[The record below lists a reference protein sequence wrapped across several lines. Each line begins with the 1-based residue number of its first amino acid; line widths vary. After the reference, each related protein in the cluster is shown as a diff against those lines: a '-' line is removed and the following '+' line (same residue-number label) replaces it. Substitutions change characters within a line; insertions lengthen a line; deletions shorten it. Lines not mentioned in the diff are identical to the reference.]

1 MWCNISN
8 IANAKTYGEGELKLS
23 RYSVENFIKWIK
35 GKNTEK
41 PQNFYVTL
49 DGSGTTSWTCQH
61 SECTPNFS
69 KETKDC
75 EKRFGKACKLFAT
88 KRYIK
93 WKNGINPGKGKVS
106 KFSSEMT
113 DAQIYAKLEELG
125 FYKKT
130 KLVLPIHKISWE
142 HEERKANWIDMMTG
156 GSEKYKTWA
165 DAISSKSAAYYSFGW
180 DATNDG
186 IKTSAKD
193 STKRCEEHRKKILY
207 DFNEYDICIVY
218 FLNGLPTSE
227 EEKIKFANNFY
238 GKKKASLAFENN
250 PSLLEKSATK
260 EKRLAEQK
268 GTKKI
273 TWQVFVKLTGEMG
286 NNSNLPGF
294 NVKETS
300 KIKTIKD
307 QVKIVKKILDKA
319 LNKCENS
326 NVKWTISLRGN
337 KICTVTVVKYFDE
350 ENPKN
355 NNKYVNLLGIKFDDL
370 IITINGLENVTSEKI
385 EDKAS
390 KDKAAKE
397 KKLADAKAAKEK
409 KLADAKITKEIK
421 PKNLDKITSIEE
433 AQTTVNNIQS
443 TINMYVTIN
452 GVMAKQKNARKN
464 TYKEIIEKKIATL
477 RKQKELLQTMLTTRF
492 STPIKPSNANL
503 NVSAFR
509 SAETFPKI
517 PFYIPGTNEIGEMLV
532 TPRVSDDGYLLYKLD
547 FLDPTS
553 EYDKVRDSIKILHEN
568 IESVISGLQKID
580 EWTVVAQK
588 NKLNRRISKTSIC
601 VPSDACKTK
610 KKGVTS
616 TEIIFQV
623 YEDGS
628 TSGRIQRNKGLFSI
642 GYNLSVE
649 STILMSSYLV
659 YMQEVG
665 AQEFKSGSM
674 SDEQVESLFN

>member
-1 MWCNISN
+1 
-8 IANAKTYGEGELKLS
+8 
-23 RYSVENFIKWIK
+23 
-35 GKNTEK
+35 
-41 PQNFYVTL
+41 
-49 DGSGTTSWTCQH
+49 
-61 SECTPNFS
+61 
-69 KETKDC
+69 
-75 EKRFGKACKLFAT
+75 
-88 KRYIK
+88 
-93 WKNGINPGKGKVS
+93 
-106 KFSSEMT
+106 
-113 DAQIYAKLEELG
+113 
-125 FYKKT
+125 
-130 KLVLPIHKISWE
+130 
-142 HEERKANWIDMMTG
+142 MMG

-165 DAISSKSAAYYSFGW
+165 DAISSKSATYYSFGW

-186 IKTSAKD
+186 IKTSAKN
-193 STKRCEEHRKKILY
+193 STKTCEKHRKKILY

-227 EEKIKFANNFY
+227 EEKIKFANIFY

-268 GTKKI
+268 GMKKI

-397 KKLADAKAAKEK
+397 KKLADAKIAKEK

-452 GVMAKQKNARKN
+452 DVMAKQKGIKKE

-553 EYDKVRDSIKILHEN
+553 EYDKVRDSIKILHKN

-580 EWTVVAQK
+580 KWTVVAQK

-601 VPSDACKTK
+601 VPSDACKK
-610 KKGVTS
+610 KKQGVTS

>member
-1 MWCNISN
+1 MKINFFTDFSKLLVIFSISILFLVFN
-8 IANAKTYGEGELKLS
+8 SGKASANTKWDGTYNAAFEFKMGASTVCKRKLPIEIEVIITNGEAEGFIFNNGGDNSHAFCKLYHNGTITGKVDEEGKVKFKIRQNDSHSRQYSSHRISGELEGRLKLS
-23 RYSVENFIKWIK
+23 SKSSQYHPSHKFE
-35 GKNTEK
+35 
-41 PQNFYVTL
+41 
-49 DGSGTTSWTCQH
+49 
-61 SECTPNFS
+61 FS
-69 KETKDC
+69 K
-75 EKRFGKACKLFAT
+75 
-88 KRYIK
+88 
-93 WKNGINPGKGKVS
+93 V
-106 KFSSEMT
+106 
-113 DAQIYAKLEELG
+113 
-125 FYKKT
+125 
-130 KLVLPIHKISWE
+130 
-142 HEERKANWIDMMTG
+142 
-156 GSEKYKTWA
+156 
-165 DAISSKSAAYYSFGW
+165 
-180 DATNDG
+180 
-186 IKTSAKD
+186 
-193 STKRCEEHRKKILY
+193 
-207 DFNEYDICIVY
+207 
-218 FLNGLPTSE
+218 
-227 EEKIKFANNFY
+227 
-238 GKKKASLAFENN
+238 AS
-250 PSLLEKSATK
+250 
-260 EKRLAEQK
+260 
-268 GTKKI
+268 
-273 TWQVFVKLTGEMG
+273 
-286 NNSNLPGF
+286 
-294 NVKETS
+294 
-300 KIKTIKD
+300 
-307 QVKIVKKILDKA
+307 
-319 LNKCENS
+319 S
-326 NVKWTISLRGN
+326 NVK
-337 KICTVTVVKYFDE
+337 KV
-350 ENPKN
+350 
-355 NNKYVNLLGIKFDDL
+355 
-370 IITINGLENVTSEKI
+370 
-385 EDKAS
+385 A

-397 KKLADAKAAKEK
+397 KKLADAKAAKDKAAKDKAAKDKAAKEK
-409 KLADAKITKEIK
+409 AKKKKKIVKKKITKEIT

-610 KKGVTS
+610 KQGVTS

-642 GYNLSVE
+642 GYNMSVE

>member
-1 MWCNISN
+1 MKINFFTDFSKLLVIFSISILFLVFN
-8 IANAKTYGEGELKLS
+8 SGKASANTKWDGTYNAAFEFKMGASTVCKRKLPIEIEVIITNGEAEGFIFNNGGDNSHAFCKLYHNGTITGKVDEEGKVKFKIRQNDSHSRQYSSHRISGELEGRLKLS
-23 RYSVENFIKWIK
+23 SKSSQYHPSHKFE
-35 GKNTEK
+35 
-41 PQNFYVTL
+41 
-49 DGSGTTSWTCQH
+49 
-61 SECTPNFS
+61 FS
-69 KETKDC
+69 K
-75 EKRFGKACKLFAT
+75 
-88 KRYIK
+88 
-93 WKNGINPGKGKVS
+93 V
-106 KFSSEMT
+106 
-113 DAQIYAKLEELG
+113 
-125 FYKKT
+125 
-130 KLVLPIHKISWE
+130 
-142 HEERKANWIDMMTG
+142 
-156 GSEKYKTWA
+156 
-165 DAISSKSAAYYSFGW
+165 
-180 DATNDG
+180 
-186 IKTSAKD
+186 
-193 STKRCEEHRKKILY
+193 
-207 DFNEYDICIVY
+207 
-218 FLNGLPTSE
+218 
-227 EEKIKFANNFY
+227 
-238 GKKKASLAFENN
+238 AS
-250 PSLLEKSATK
+250 
-260 EKRLAEQK
+260 
-268 GTKKI
+268 
-273 TWQVFVKLTGEMG
+273 
-286 NNSNLPGF
+286 
-294 NVKETS
+294 
-300 KIKTIKD
+300 
-307 QVKIVKKILDKA
+307 
-319 LNKCENS
+319 S
-326 NVKWTISLRGN
+326 NVK
-337 KICTVTVVKYFDE
+337 KVVKE
-350 ENPKN
+350 
-355 NNKYVNLLGIKFDDL
+355 
-370 IITINGLENVTSEKI
+370 
-385 EDKAS
+385 
-390 KDKAAKE
+390 KAAKE
-397 KKLADAKAAKEK
+397 KKLADAKAAKDKAAKDKAKKEK
-409 KLADAKITKEIK
+409 KIVKKKTTKEIT

-477 RKQKELLQTMLTTRF
+477 RKQKELLQAMLTTRF

-610 KKGVTS
+610 KQGVTS

>member
-1 MWCNISN
+1 MKLNFHTHYSKLLVIFSISIIFFVFN
-8 IANAKTYGEGELKLS
+8 
-23 RYSVENFIKWIK
+23 
-35 GKNTEK
+35 
-41 PQNFYVTL
+41 
-49 DGSGTTSWTCQH
+49 SG
-61 SECTPNFS
+61 
-69 KETKDC
+69 
-75 EKRFGKACKLFAT
+75 
-88 KRYIK
+88 
-93 WKNGINPGKGKVS
+93 
-106 KFSSEMT
+106 
-113 DAQIYAKLEELG
+113 
-125 FYKKT
+125 
-130 KLVLPIHKISWE
+130 
-142 HEERKANWIDMMTG
+142 
-156 GSEKYKTWA
+156 
-165 DAISSKSAAYYSFGW
+165 
-180 DATNDG
+180 
-186 IKTSAKD
+186 KTSAN
-193 STKRCEEHRKKILY
+193 TK
-207 DFNEYDICIVY
+207 
-218 FLNGLPTSE
+218 
-227 EEKIKFANNFY
+227 
-238 GKKKASLAFENN
+238 
-250 PSLLEKSATK
+250 
-260 EKRLAEQK
+260 
-268 GTKKI
+268 
-273 TWQVFVKLTGEMG
+273 
-286 NNSNLPGF
+286 
-294 NVKETS
+294 
-300 KIKTIKD
+300 
-307 QVKIVKKILDKA
+307 
-319 LNKCENS
+319 
-326 NVKWTISLRGN
+326 
-337 KICTVTVVKYFDE
+337 
-350 ENPKN
+350 
-355 NNKYVNLLGIKFDDL
+355 
-370 IITINGLENVTSEKI
+370 
-385 EDKAS
+385 
-390 KDKAAKE
+390 
-397 KKLADAKAAKEK
+397 
-409 KLADAKITKEIK
+409 
-421 PKNLDKITSIEE
+421 LDKITSIEE

>member
-1 MWCNISN
+1 
-8 IANAKTYGEGELKLS
+8 
-23 RYSVENFIKWIK
+23 
-35 GKNTEK
+35 
-41 PQNFYVTL
+41 
-49 DGSGTTSWTCQH
+49 
-61 SECTPNFS
+61 
-69 KETKDC
+69 
-75 EKRFGKACKLFAT
+75 
-88 KRYIK
+88 
-93 WKNGINPGKGKVS
+93 
-106 KFSSEMT
+106 
-113 DAQIYAKLEELG
+113 
-125 FYKKT
+125 
-130 KLVLPIHKISWE
+130 
-142 HEERKANWIDMMTG
+142 
-156 GSEKYKTWA
+156 
-165 DAISSKSAAYYSFGW
+165 
-180 DATNDG
+180 
-186 IKTSAKD
+186 
-193 STKRCEEHRKKILY
+193 
-207 DFNEYDICIVY
+207 
-218 FLNGLPTSE
+218 
-227 EEKIKFANNFY
+227 
-238 GKKKASLAFENN
+238 
-250 PSLLEKSATK
+250 
-260 EKRLAEQK
+260 
-268 GTKKI
+268 
-273 TWQVFVKLTGEMG
+273 MG

-294 NVKETS
+294 NAKETL
-300 KIKTIKD
+300 KIKSIKD
-307 QVKIVKKILDKA
+307 QVNIVKKVIDKA
-319 LNKCENS
+319 LSKCENS

-350 ENPKN
+350 QNLNN

-385 EDKAS
+385 EDKAA

-397 KKLADAKAAKEK
+397 KKLADAKAAKDKAK
-409 KLADAKITKEIK
+409 KKKKIVKKEITKEIA

-477 RKQKELLQTMLTTRF
+477 QKQKELLQAMLTTRF

-553 EYDKVRDSIKILHEN
+553 EYDKVRDSISILHEN
-568 IESVISGLQKID
+568 IESVILGLQKID

-601 VPSDACKTK
+601 VPSDACKK
-610 KKGVTS
+610 KKQGVTS

-628 TSGRIQRNKGLFSI
+628 TSGRIQRNKGLFSV
-642 GYNLSVE
+642 GYNMSVE

>member
-1 MWCNISN
+1 MNKIFKILILSFFLISN
-8 IANAKTYGEGELKLS
+8 TYAAKFSHKVGDI
-23 RYSVENFIKWIK
+23 VENEVSFGKYDKFPLPPGKFTVGVIKKTKEFRDVILYQID
-35 GKNTEK
+35 ER
-41 PQNFYVTL
+41 
-49 DGSGTTSWTCQH
+49 SGTVRWSVH
-61 SECTPNFS
+61 
-69 KETKDC
+69 
-75 EKRFGKACKLFAT
+75 LFAT
-88 KRYIK
+88 GQTT
-93 WKNGINPGKGKVS
+93 WKYWNPGDFCKRTNVYFYKNKKGNKKFACWVINHARSDIPANDGFWKKVREYEISNNIKQADILVYSQHEYAKGSKIYGSSYYYNPELDGVPKPKNLEWDTNEFHKQRVSNYPEHEKFLKRFTSYIATLLDQFNKLNKVKGGLTLEPEKYFSDVPVILGSNISGKV
-106 KFSSEMT
+106 
-113 DAQIYAKLEELG
+113 
-125 FYKKT
+125 
-130 KLVLPIHKISWE
+130 V
-142 HEERKANWIDMMTG
+142 
-156 GSEKYKTWA
+156 
-165 DAISSKSAAYYSFGW
+165 
-180 DATNDG
+180 
-186 IKTSAKD
+186 
-193 STKRCEEHRKKILY
+193 
-207 DFNEYDICIVY
+207 
-218 FLNGLPTSE
+218 
-227 EEKIKFANNFY
+227 
-238 GKKKASLAFENN
+238 KASE
-250 PSLLEKSATK
+250 
-260 EKRLAEQK
+260 
-268 GTKKI
+268 
-273 TWQVFVKLTGEMG
+273 
-286 NNSNLPGF
+286 
-294 NVKETS
+294 
-300 KIKTIKD
+300 
-307 QVKIVKKILDKA
+307 
-319 LNKCENS
+319 
-326 NVKWTISLRGN
+326 
-337 KICTVTVVKYFDE
+337 
-350 ENPKN
+350 
-355 NNKYVNLLGIKFDDL
+355 
-370 IITINGLENVTSEKI
+370 
-385 EDKAS
+385 
-390 KDKAAKE
+390 DKAAKE

-409 KLADAKITKEIK
+409 KLADAKAAKDKAAKEKAKKKKKIVKKKITKEIT

-477 RKQKELLQTMLTTRF
+477 RKQKELLQAMLTTRF

-532 TPRVSDDGYLLYKLD
+532 TPKVSDDGYLLYKLD

-588 NKLNRRISKTSIC
+588 NKLNRRISKTSVC
-601 VPSDACKTK
+601 VPSDACETK
-610 KKGVTS
+610 KQGVTS

-642 GYNLSVE
+642 GYNMSVE